1 MKSSA
6 KSYLTTGVAIVGAG
20 VITAGSIAPP
30 PEPVPD
36 ASHAHEVSLMAH
48 VEAAQAR
55 QALAADLALLDGFDP
70 AAALQAFIEGTI
82 EAFERPGP
90 VPYTPTTGP
99 IDGLSRIGQGFAA
112 SGLRLGATVL
122 TPLRFLELL
131 PAFIEGNGFEALAA
145 LVENI
150 VDGPLWVVDPALYG
164 LRDAL
169 PFPLGGTGGLI
180 ETLRNELLWAITQE
194 ISAGLTEPIDMFQ
207 DFVEAT
213 ILAYQ
218 RPGPVPFTPV
228 TGPIGPSTRV
238 LAGAIATGLR
248 FLEAAVRT
256 PLGVVALLPA
266 LAQGADREAVAELIE
281 NIVDGPLWVAD
292 PLVYALR
299 DALPAP
305 YGGAGALV
313 ESIRNGV
320 WAATEQINAAIRSA
334 LGVSEAPAS
343 QSADDTA
350 IAAAGTFS
358 GPAAN
363 SMLNSRARVVNLPP
377 ETEPSLSS
385 ALDEDD
391 SSPEQEPAEDDAQDA
406 DEEKPARNL
415 VRNSPNFSTSVE
427 QNDDAEAGGDT
438 ATVEEATAPSDD
450 ADSDADADPDA
461 GDATAGTTAGGATAG
476 GAGQDGSGSAGG
488 DKA

>member
-30 PEPVPD
+30 PEPISD
-36 ASHAHEVSLMAH
+36 ASHTHEVSLMAH

-70 AAALQAFIEGTI
+70 AAALLAFIEGTI

-112 SGLRLGATVL
+112 SGLRLGATVF
-122 TPLRFLELL
+122 TPLRFVELL
-131 PAFIEGNGFEALAA
+131 PAVLEGNGLEALAA

-180 ETLRNELLWAITQE
+180 ESLRNDLLWALTQE
-194 ISAGLTEPIDMFQ
+194 ISAGLTDPIDELQ
-207 DFVEAT
+207 DFIEAT

-248 FLEAAVRT
+248 LVEAAVRT

-266 LAQGADREAVAELIE
+266 IAEGAGPEAVADLIE

-313 ESIRNGV
+313 ESLRDGV
-320 WAATEQINAAIRSA
+320 WSATEQINAAIRSA

-343 QSADDTA
+343 QAADDTE
-350 IAAAGTFS
+350 IAAADTFS
-358 GPAAN
+358 GPAAD
-363 SMLNSRARVVNLPP
+363 STLNSRARVVNLPS
-377 ETEPSLSS
+377 ESEPAVSS
-385 ALDEDD
+385 ALDEDAP
-391 SSPEQEPAEDDAQDA
+391 SPEQEPAVEDPQDA
-406 DEEKPARNL
+406 DEPADDPKPDRNL

-427 QNDDAEAGGDT
+427 QNDDAETGGD
-438 ATVEEATAPSDD
+438 AAAVEETTTPSDD
-450 ADSDADADPDA
+450 ADSDGPDA
-461 GDATAGTTAGGATAG
+461 GDGAGDTTAG
-476 GAGQDGSGSAGG
+476 GAGQDGSDSAGG